1 MILSF
6 VTRRT
11 GTTAGVLLAACA
23 TAALAQDGGDADAAS
38 DQAVETITV
47 TGFRPVALDEVTASV
62 TVLDAEAL
70 AIRNAPFLADELR
83 AVPGFAISRSGARGG
98 LTQIRVRGA
107 EANHTL
113 VLLDGIEVSDPIT
126 GETDFGL
133 WAGLDIARV
142 EIARGEQSAIYG
154 SDAIGGVVSVISNT
168 APGFALAAEGGT
180 RGSWRAS
187 GRAGYAF
194 ERGYVALDGAGF
206 ATPGVDTAGLDGED
220 DGSQA
225 YAGGLRGGVEL
236 GGDWALSGLL
246 RYSFN
251 EVETDPDLN
260 FDGVLDNADRESE
273 SGQWLAGAALT
284 GSAFGL
290 DHALRANFGRVDREN
305 FADGAF
311 TDETIG
317 ERFRAA
323 YSPSI
328 ALAAGGGDVVVTGV
342 IDVEREDYERTSQS
356 GFIPGG
362 LAQEADF
369 TTFGVGGEARYTRN
383 GFTIN
388 GSVRRDDNDDQFG
401 DAVTWRLGA
410 AYALPTTTRV
420 RASVGRGVKN
430 PTFTELF
437 GFFPD
442 AFGFIGNPDLDPER
456 STSVEVGVD
465 QRFGPLDASV
475 TVFRA
480 ELDDEIV
487 TLFNPDFTSSPA
499 NLAGESVRRGV
510 EVAASWAVTEAISTT
525 GQVTYVESE
534 NDQEEDEIRVPGV
547 TASLAV
553 DWRSPVKEGLRA
565 GLALDYVG
573 EQDDFFFGSFPA
585 SRVTLDDYV
594 LLSLTADYPV
604 TDRLAL
610 TFRGENVLD
619 QDIEDVLGFNQPGV
633 EVLFG
638 VRLR

>member
-1 MILSF
+1 MIFTF

-11 GTTAGVLLAACA
+11 GTAAAGALLTACA
-23 TAALAQDGGDADAAS
+23 TGAFAQDGGDADRDAP
-38 DQAVETITV
+38 VETITV
-47 TGFRPVALDEVTASV
+47 TGLRPVALDAVTASV
-62 TVLDAEAL
+62 SVLDADAL
-70 AIRNAPFLADELR
+70 AIRNAPYLADELR
-83 AVPGFAISRSGARGG
+83 AVPGVAVSRSGARGG

-133 WAGLDIARV
+133 WAGLDVARV
-142 EIARGEQSAIYG
+142 EVARGEQSAIYG
-154 SDAIGGVVSVISNT
+154 SDAIGGVVSIISNT
-168 APGFALAAEGGT
+168 APGFGLAAEGGT

-187 GRAGYAF
+187 GCAGAAF
-194 ERGYVALDGAGF
+194 DWGYLAVDAAGF
-206 ATPGVDTAGLDGED
+206 ATPGVDTAGLGGED

-225 YAGGLRGGVEL
+225 YAGGLRGGVQLSDE
-236 GGDWALSGLL
+236 WTLSGLF
-246 RYSFN
+246 RYSVN

-260 FDGVLDNADRESE
+260 SDGVLDDADRESD
-273 SGQWLAGAALT
+273 SAQWLAGAALT
-284 GSAFGL
+284 GSVFGF
-290 DHALRANFGRVDREN
+290 DHALRASFGRVDREN
-305 FADGAF
+305 VADGTF

-328 ALAAGGGDVVVTGV
+328 AVDAGGGDLVVTGV
-342 IDVEREDYERTSQS
+342 VDVEREDYERT
-356 GFIPGG
+356 GLTDLAPGG
-362 LAQEADF
+362 LVQEADF
-369 TTFGVGGEARYTRN
+369 TTVGVGGEARYTLN
-383 GFTIN
+383 GLTLN

-420 RASVGRGVKN
+420 RASIGRGVKN

-456 STSVEVGVD
+456 STSVEVGFD
-465 QRFGPLDASV
+465 QRVGPLEGSV
-475 TVFRA
+475 TLFRA
-480 ELDDEIV
+480 ELEDEIV
-487 TLFNPDFTSSPA
+487 TVFNPDFTSSPA
-499 NLAGESVRRGV
+499 NLDGDSVRRGV
-510 EVAASWAVTEAISTT
+510 EAAASWAVTPGLSAR
-525 GQVTYVESE
+525 GHVTYIESE
-534 NDQEEDEIRVPGV
+534 NDQDEDEIRVPGV
-547 TASLAV
+547 TASLAL
-553 DWRSPVKEGLRA
+553 DWRSVSKNGLRA

-573 EQDDFFFGSFPA
+573 EQDDLFFGSFP
-585 SRVTLDDYV
+585 STRVTLDDYV
-594 LLSLTADYPV
+594 LLSLTGEYPV
-604 TDRLAL
+604 TDRAAL

-638 VRLR
+638 VRVR